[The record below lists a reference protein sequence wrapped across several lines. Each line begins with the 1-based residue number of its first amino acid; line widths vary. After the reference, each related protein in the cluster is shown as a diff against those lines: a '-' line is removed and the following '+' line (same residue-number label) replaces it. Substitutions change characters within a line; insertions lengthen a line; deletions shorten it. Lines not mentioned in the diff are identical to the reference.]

1 MDRSHWCSAKHRE
14 WYSSACTGASHSPHY
29 VQVQYLYST
38 VTAQRLTRGVP
49 AHTHCCTLIPTIT
62 APSPSRIT
70 PPFVVSY
77 PTAPAFPFQGAS
89 FLWPAVRPGPV
100 QYLQSADQAAPTPSA
115 ISGGF
120 GLLSGLGEAS
130 GDTPFDPVDPVDP
143 GSPSPFIIAKLLL
156 LELVNIPRSAPGR
169 FASAGALN
177 VNGRGSGNW

>member
-115 ISGGF
+115 RITSYSPPTERQRFRAVLDYCPDWERRVAIRRSIRSIRSTRGG
-120 GLLSGLGEAS
+120 SR
-130 GDTPFDPVDPVDP
+130 DVHQ
-143 GSPSPFIIAKLLL
+143 
-156 LELVNIPRSAPGR
+156 LEQQ
-169 FASAGALN
+169 
-177 VNGRGSGNW
+177 